1 MGAYNMMDWLLYPL
15 AFAGLLGVLVVVHE
29 FGHFIVARLSGVHV
43 LSFSVGFGKAL
54 LSRADKRGTTFKLSM
69 IPLGGYV
76 RMYDDR
82 DDAASLQGM
91 AALPANAVG
100 HSTLSTGWKIAIA
113 VAGPLANFILAA
125 VVYALLFVV
134 GTTEYAPTTEAPK
147 ADSKLALAGLNE
159 PARVLRV
166 DGRDIAGWQS
176 VLMALSDRLGESG
189 AIELAVQNLRT
200 GREQT
205 IQVPI
210 NTWLQGAVEPDV
222 LVSLG
227 LQPALLS
234 VVGAV
239 VEGSPASRAGLRAK
253 DWVVGV
259 NDREVL
265 SWRQWVDEIVE
276 HPQTPLIVSVVRAGQ
291 VVQLSVTPGVRT
303 TAAGKNIGFLGVSP
317 DVIEV
322 RFAPLQA
329 IWKGGVETV
338 DKTIMTLSMLKK
350 MIVGL
355 LSVQNLVGP
364 VGIAQIAGDTVK
376 TSWQM
381 FFGVMALMS
390 ISLGVLNLLPVPLLD
405 GGQIVF
411 IVIEAVKGSPVSEGL
426 QQGAAQLGLLLV
438 GLMFVLVTFNDLT
451 RLFG

>member
-1 MGAYNMMDWLLYPL
+1 MDWLLYPL

-29 FGHFIVARLSGVHV
+29 FGHFIVARLAGVHV

-54 LSRADKRGTTFKLSM
+54 LSRVDKNGTTFKLSM

-76 RMYDDR
+76 RMYDTR
-82 DDAASLQGM
+82 DDAASLQDM
-91 AALPANAVG
+91 AAVPADAVA
-100 HSTLSTGWKIAIA
+100 HSSLSAWWKIAIA
-113 VAGPLANFILAA
+113 VAGPLANFALAA
-125 VVYALLFVV
+125 VVYALLFVA
-134 GTTEYAPTTEAPK
+134 GTTEYAPTTLAPK
-147 ADSKLALAGLNE
+147 ADTQLALAGLDA
-159 PARVLRV
+159 PAQVLRV
-166 DGRDIAGWQS
+166 DGREIAGWQS

-189 AIELAVQNLRT
+189 AIALEVQNLRS
-200 GREQT
+200 GREQRL
-205 IQVPI
+205 QVPI
-210 NTWLQGAVEPDV
+210 DTWLQGEVQPDV
-222 LVSLG
+222 LGSLG

-234 VVGAV
+234 VVGEV

-259 NDREVL
+259 NDREIG

-276 HPQTPLIVSVVRAGQ
+276 HPQVPLIVSVVRAGQ
-291 VVQLSVTPGVRT
+291 VLQLSVTPDART
-303 TAAGKNIGFLGVSP
+303 TAAGETIGFLGVSP

-322 RFAPLQA
+322 RFTPLQA
-329 IWKGGVETV
+329 VWKGGVETV
-338 DKTIMTLSMLKK
+338 DKTVMTLSMLKK

-405 GGQIVF
+405 GGQVVF
-411 IVIEAVKGSPVSEGL
+411 IVIEAVKGSPVSDGL

-438 GLMFVLVTFNDLT
+438 GIMFVLVTFNDLT
-451 RLFG
+451 RLFS

>member
-1 MGAYNMMDWLLYPL
+1 MMDWLLYPL

-29 FGHFIVARLSGVHV
+29 FGHFIVARLAGVHV

-54 LSRADKRGTTFKLSM
+54 LSRVDKNGTTFKLSM

-76 RMYDDR
+76 RMYDTR

-91 AALPANAVG
+91 AAVPADAVA
-100 HSTLSTGWKIAIA
+100 HSSLSAWWKIAIA
-113 VAGPLANFILAA
+113 VAGPAANFVLAA
-125 VVYALLFVV
+125 VVYALLFVT
-134 GTTEYAPTTEAPK
+134 GTTEYAPTTQAPK
-147 ADSKLALAGLNE
+147 ADTKLALAGLNA

-166 DGRDIAGWQS
+166 DGREIAGWQS

-189 AIELAVQNLRT
+189 AIALEVQNLRS

-205 IQVPI
+205 LQVPI
-210 NTWLQGAVEPDV
+210 DTWLQGDAQPDV
-222 LVSLG
+222 LGSLG

-234 VVGAV
+234 VVGDV
-239 VEGSPASRAGLRAK
+239 VEGSPASRAGLRAN
-253 DWVVGV
+253 DWVVGI
-259 NDREVL
+259 NDREVG

-276 HPQTPLIVSVVRAGQ
+276 HPQVPLILSVVRAGQ
-291 VVQLSVTPGVRT
+291 VLQLTVTPEAGT
-303 TAAGKNIGFLGVSP
+303 TAAGETVGFLGVSP
-317 DVIEV
+317 AVIEV
-322 RFAPLQA
+322 RFTPLQA
-329 IWKGGVETV
+329 LWKGCVETV
-338 DKTIMTLSMLKK
+338 DKTVMTLSMLKK
-350 MIVGL
+350 MIAGL

-405 GGQIVF
+405 GGQVVF
-411 IVIEAVKGSPVSEGL
+411 IVIEAVKGSPVSDGL

-438 GLMFVLVTFNDLT
+438 GIMFVLVTFNDLT

>member
-1 MGAYNMMDWLLYPL
+1 MDWLLYPL

-29 FGHFIVARLSGVHV
+29 FGHFIIARFSGVHV

-54 LSRADKRGTTFKLSM
+54 FSVVDKNGTTFKLSM

-82 DDAASLQGM
+82 DDAASLEGM
-91 AALPANAVG
+91 ASVPADAVP
-100 HSTLSTGWKIAIA
+100 HSSLSPGWKIAIA

-125 VVYALLFVV
+125 VVYALLFIA
-134 GTTEYAPTTEAPK
+134 GTTEYAPTTQVPP
-147 ADSKLALAGLNE
+147 ADTKLARAGLDA

-166 DGRDIAGWQS
+166 DGSDVAGWRS
-176 VLMALSDRLGESG
+176 VLMSLSDRLGESG
-189 AIELAVQNLRT
+189 TIELEVQNLST
-200 GREQT
+200 GRGQT
-205 IQVPI
+205 VQVPI
-210 NTWLQGAVEPDV
+210 TTWLQGEAQPDV
-222 LVSLG
+222 LGSLG

-234 VVGAV
+234 VVGDV
-239 VEGSPASRAGLRAK
+239 VEGSPADRAGLRAK

-259 NDREVL
+259 NDREIS
-265 SWRQWVDEIVE
+265 SWRQWVDEIVA
-276 HPQTPLIVSVVRAGQ
+276 HPQVPLVITVVRAGQ
-291 VVQLSVTPGVRT
+291 QLQLSVTPAART
-303 TAAGKNIGFLGVSP
+303 TSAGATIGFVGVSP

-322 RFAPLQA
+322 RFDPLPA
-329 IWKGGVETV
+329 LWKGVVETV
-338 DKTIMTLSMLKK
+338 DKTAMTLSMVKK

-405 GGQIVF
+405 GGQVVL
-411 IVIEAVKGSPVSEGL
+411 IVIEAIKGSPVSERL

-438 GLMFVLVTFNDLT
+438 GLMFVLVTFNDLM

>member
-1 MGAYNMMDWLLYPL
+1 MDWLLYPL

-29 FGHFIVARLSGVHV
+29 FGHFIIARFSGVHV

-54 LSRADKRGTTFKLSM
+54 FSVVDKNGTTFKLSM

-82 DDAASLQGM
+82 DDAASLEGM
-91 AALPANAVG
+91 ASVPADAVP
-100 HSTLSTGWKIAIA
+100 HSSLSPGWKIAIA

-125 VVYALLFVV
+125 VVYALLFIA
-134 GTTEYAPTTEAPK
+134 GTTEYAPTTQAPP
-147 ADSKLALAGLNE
+147 ADTKLARAGLDA

-166 DGRDIAGWQS
+166 DGSDVAGWQS
-176 VLMALSDRLGESG
+176 VLMSLSDRLGESG
-189 AIELAVQNLRT
+189 TIELEVQNLST
-200 GREQT
+200 GRGQT
-205 IQVPI
+205 LQVPI
-210 NTWLQGAVEPDV
+210 TTWLQGEAQPDV
-222 LVSLG
+222 LGSLG

-234 VVGAV
+234 VVGDV
-239 VEGSPASRAGLRAK
+239 VEGSPADRAGLRAK

-259 NDREVL
+259 NDREIS
-265 SWRQWVDEIVE
+265 SWRQWVDEIVA
-276 HPQTPLIVSVVRAGQ
+276 HPQVPLVITVVRAGQ
-291 VVQLSVTPGVRT
+291 QLQLSVTPAART
-303 TAAGKNIGFLGVSP
+303 TSAGATIGFVGVSP

-322 RFAPLQA
+322 RFDPLPA
-329 IWKGGVETV
+329 LWEGVVETV
-338 DKTIMTLSMLKK
+338 DKTAMTLSMVKK

-405 GGQIVF
+405 GGQVVL
-411 IVIEAVKGSPVSEGL
+411 IVIEAIKGSPVSERL

-438 GLMFVLVTFNDLT
+438 CLLYTSPSPRDLH
-451 RLFG
+451 

>member
-1 MGAYNMMDWLLYPL
+1 MDWLLYPL

-29 FGHFIVARLSGVHV
+29 FGHFIIARFSGVHV

-54 LSRADKRGTTFKLSM
+54 FSVVDKNGTTFKLSM

-82 DDAASLQGM
+82 DDAASLEGM
-91 AALPANAVG
+91 ASVPADAVP
-100 HSTLSTGWKIAIA
+100 HSSLSPGWKIAIA

-125 VVYALLFVV
+125 VVYALLFIA
-134 GTTEYAPTTEAPK
+134 GTTEYAPTTQVPP
-147 ADSKLALAGLNE
+147 ADTKLARAGLDA

-166 DGRDIAGWQS
+166 DGSDVAGWRS
-176 VLMALSDRLGESG
+176 VLMSLSDRLGESG
-189 AIELAVQNLRT
+189 TIELEVQNLST
-200 GREQT
+200 GRGQT
-205 IQVPI
+205 VQVPI
-210 NTWLQGAVEPDV
+210 TTWLQGEVQPDV
-222 LVSLG
+222 LGSLG

-234 VVGAV
+234 VVGDV
-239 VEGSPASRAGLRAK
+239 VEGSPADRAGLRAK

-259 NDREVL
+259 NDREIS
-265 SWRQWVDEIVE
+265 SWRQWVDEIVA
-276 HPQTPLIVSVVRAGQ
+276 HPQVPLVITVVRAGQ
-291 VVQLSVTPGVRT
+291 QLQLSVTPAART
-303 TAAGKNIGFLGVSP
+303 TSAGATIGFVGVSP

-322 RFAPLQA
+322 RFDPLPA
-329 IWKGGVETV
+329 LWKGVVETV
-338 DKTIMTLSMLKK
+338 DKTAMTLSMVKK

-405 GGQIVF
+405 GGQVVL
-411 IVIEAVKGSPVSEGL
+411 IVIEAIKGSPVSERL

-438 GLMFVLVTFNDLT
+438 GLMFVLVTFNDLM